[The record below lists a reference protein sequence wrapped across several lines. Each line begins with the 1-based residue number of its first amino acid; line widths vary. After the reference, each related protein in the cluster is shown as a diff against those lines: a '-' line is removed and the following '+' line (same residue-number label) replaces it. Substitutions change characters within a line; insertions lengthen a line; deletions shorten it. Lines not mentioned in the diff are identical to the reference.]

1 MLKVALV
8 LVKNVFFSLKKD
20 ISGSFH
26 WVTPKHTAIL
36 AKSSTLVADILDPYS
51 HIYHALYTEQIIC
64 SH

>member
-8 LVKNVFFSLKKD
+8 LVKNVFFGLKKG
-20 ISGSFH
+20 ISGLLH

-36 AKSSTLVADILDPYS
+36 AKSSTLVDDILDPYS
-51 HIYHALYTEQIIC
+51 HIYHVLYAEQIIC